1 MSPTWENREEFDADG
16 MRWSPVIIVSVLFHA
31 VLLSLMFFV
40 PDSFSVRSPGLP
52 GVVYEVELVE
62 MPGPRAGGNRDKA
75 AAAEDASPP
84 SPPAS
89 EKESDKPTL
98 APEPEPAKRIA
109 EPVRE
114 KKPVV
119 VAKKTVKGETPPVKK
134 PKVSPSELIDQA
146 ISRIDRK
153 VKSEEAPQ
161 KSSEAKGGHL
171 ERALADLE
179 SRSGQQ
185 PGIGQG
191 VPGGGGQGG
200 FIGTAMQIYQARVHE
215 HIAANWSYPAALQP
229 RGNPEATI
237 LLRVQRDG
245 KITSSRFV
253 KRSTNSV
260 FDDSVLR
267 AVDRS
272 DPLPPFPESYKKS
285 YEEIQIRFTLKEL
298 EHG

>member
-1 MSPTWENREEFDADG
+1 MTPTWENSEGFDASG
-16 MRWSPVIIVSVLFHA
+16 MRWSPVIIISVLFHA
-31 VLLSLMFFV
+31 ALLSLMFFV
-40 PDSFSVRSPGLP
+40 PDSLSIRRPGFP
-52 GVVYEVELVE
+52 GEVYEVQLVD
-62 MPGPRAGGNRDKA
+62 MPGPPAGAAESA
-75 AAAEDASPP
+75 AAAKEASPP

-89 EKESDKPTL
+89 EKEPDKPAL
-98 APEPEPAKRIA
+98 VRAPEPAKRIS
-109 EPVRE
+109 EIERE
-114 KKPVV
+114 QKPVV
-119 VAKKTVKGETPPVKK
+119 VAKKTVKSETAPPKK
-134 PKVSPSELIDQA
+134 PEVSPSELIDQA

-153 VKSEEAPQ
+153 VKAEEAPPAGP
-161 KSSEAKGGHL
+161 KTGGSHL
-171 ERALADLE
+171 DRALAGIQ

-185 PGIGQG
+185 PGA
-191 VPGGGGQGG
+191 GQGG
-200 FIGTAMQIYQARVHE
+200 TGGGRGGFLGTAMQIYQARIHE

-272 DPLPPFPESYKKS
+272 DPLPPFPESYKRS
-285 YEEIQIRFTLKEL
+285 HEEIQIRFTLKEL